1 MNNINNSMNTPRSV
15 GCNTLDTAKSPIP
28 EMKPAGETASMVL
41 KDLRDEAV
49 SETGRSRI
57 HSAVPLDVP
66 KPAAFEVLRASVSM
80 ESLGSSVG
88 DNGSGDQNSG
98 SIRSSASLTA
108 ESYQENSGT
117 SLPLLTREVPV
128 YPRKI
133 EARTPESAVAAT
145 LSHPE
150 TQLHAGEYDS
160 EQKVLTVTLPVH
172 PRTARSPNETATLPT
187 MPLSPLE
194 TQLSLS
200 EVGTETGIGTQTDAD
215 KGSSLSRYG
224 ALVASSLATILGA
237 VLVIVAKTHGHDEIE
252 VDDAGDI
259 QPAEP
264 DYDALSE
271 QAAQEAEQA
280 FTEKWQDPEMWGPG
294 KVDSDGSNLET
305 GEKNPYYGVAQDQET
320 GEYFIGDNLSLEGER
335 TLEAIK
341 SQASE
346 TAVSQAKADYEQML
360 VEATGHNGSH
370 ASGTLRDEKNGR
382 DHDAMIG
389 VGATLIGL
397 GGLATT
403 LIAGNKLTHRSHD
416 KQQAQGLAPEHG
428 PVKNFIEQKLFMVK
442 A

>member
-1 MNNINNSMNTPRSV
+1 MTNITNNYNTGLLPASTRPTAGTDNVIQARTAEQLRQDVQLEHKLVTWNPEKFALAEKHSANWDGAVHADSLAYTEPFDGNLQGLYRTHEITTESV
-15 GCNTLDTAKSPIP
+15 ARDGTLVKRPEFSPI
-28 EMKPAGETASMVL
+28 
-41 KDLRDEAV
+41 
-49 SETGRSRI
+49 I
-57 HSAVPLDVP
+57 
-66 KPAAFEVLRASVSM
+66 
-80 ESLGSSVG
+80 
-88 DNGSGDQNSG
+88 
-98 SIRSSASLTA
+98 IR
-108 ESYQENSGT
+108 
-117 SLPLLTREVPV
+117 PIP
-128 YPRKI
+128 
-133 EARTPESAVAAT
+133 
-145 LSHPE
+145 
-150 TQLHAGEYDS
+150 D
-160 EQKVLTVTLPVH
+160 
-172 PRTARSPNETATLPT
+172 TLPT